1 MESYDTDNLR
11 IAAMLF
17 LYDGRQQAVERE
29 SHMDSES
36 LRCFMR
42 IVEQGSFGR
51 AAQVLNL
58 TQPTLSRRIAA
69 LEHELRAQLFV
80 RHQRGVSLTPAG
92 IALGQRAQS
101 LVRQLEELHDEVNL
115 LDKEPSGSV
124 AVGLPPSLLKVVNGP
139 LVESYRKKFPRVMLS
154 AHEGISN
161 VLEEKLVNGE
171 LDVALMFATRYKLRN
186 ASTRV
191 LAEEEMVL
199 AKTGDAISP
208 KASVTI
214 DDIASLPLI
223 LYKLPNFIRWR
234 VDVAFQQRGLTPNI
248 VVEVNTISML
258 LEFARRG
265 VGAVIA
271 PRSAFVQDVE
281 EKTLIATPIRGLAV
295 QWMLAVS
302 HDREHLLG
310 VKALASHIEN
320 LIRAQIK
327 AGRWGARIV
336 SK

>member
-1 MESYDTDNLR
+1 
-11 IAAMLF
+11 
-17 LYDGRQQAVERE
+17 
-29 SHMDSES
+29 MDSQS
-36 LRCFMR
+36 LRCFLR

-51 AAQVLNL
+51 AAQILNL
-58 TQPTLSRRIAA
+58 TQPTLSRRIAS
-69 LEHELRAQLFV
+69 LEHELRTQLFV
-80 RHQRGVSLTPAG
+80 RHQRGVRLTPAG
-92 IALGQRAQS
+92 VALGKRAQS

-115 LDKEPSGSV
+115 LDREPSGSV

-139 LVESYRKKFPRVMLS
+139 LVESYRKKYPRVMLS

-186 ASTRV
+186 ASTKI

-199 AKTGDAISP
+199 AKTGNAISQRTW
-208 KASVTI
+208 VTI

-223 LYKLPNFIRWR
+223 LYKLPNYIRWR
-234 VDVAFQQRGLTPNI
+234 VDVAFQQRGITPNI

-271 PRSAFVQDVE
+271 PQSAVVQDVE
-281 EKTLIATPIRGLAV
+281 EKTLVATPIRSLSV
-295 QWMLAVS
+295 QWMLAIS
-302 HDREHLLG
+302 HDREHLPG
-310 VKALASHIEN
+310 VKALADHIQS

-327 AGRWGARIV
+327 AGRWAARAV